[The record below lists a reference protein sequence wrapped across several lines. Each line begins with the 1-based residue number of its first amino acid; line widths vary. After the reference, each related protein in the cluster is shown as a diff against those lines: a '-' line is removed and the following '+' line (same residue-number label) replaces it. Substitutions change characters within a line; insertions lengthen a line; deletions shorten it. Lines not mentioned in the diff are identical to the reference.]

1 MKHHFSYGHSYGTIS
16 SFLLWPH
23 FSHFLTP
30 TGPAPPPP
38 HFLDQ
43 CGPEMHPPS
52 PCDWNKKWLALWRGD
67 SFRKSSSSAF
77 QRFICFM
84 FQISIYQ
91 PGNCWVNQETSLYAF
106 RLSPCTM
113 TFVATNV
120 AFLGWRHWRLWREP
134 FWFEGCIGSQI
145 FIEIEI
151 ETICMKKLHPNG
163 KSCGA
168 WAASKWNLL

>member
-1 MKHHFSYGHSYGTIS
+1 MA
-16 SFLLWPH
+16 SFLAL
-23 FSHFLTP
+23 SRSN
-30 TGPAPPPP
+30 GPAPPPP

-52 PCDWNKKWLALWRGD
+52 PRDWNRKWLALWRGD

-91 PGNCWVNQETSLYAF
+91 PGNRLEIRRLQKYAF

-120 AFLGWRHWRLWREP
+120 AFLDLRQQTFGAKATLKIVKGTLLIWRLHRV
-134 FWFEGCIGSQI
+134 SN
-145 FIEIEI
+145 
-151 ETICMKKLHPNG
+151 LHRNWNWNQLHEKIAP

-168 WAASKWNLL
+168 WTASKRNLL